1 MDHVPLGHDLDE
13 FLATMGVHIQFPGD
27 ILHLADKFFRGI
39 ESINPRQH
47 WVRRNKF
54 AIRCSLEN
62 SLLDMVENT
71 SVFFLGH
78 FRAEF
83 LNEEFGVFLFQLID
97 LVAVFQMETRLCSQ
111 AFE

>member
-47 WVRRNKF
+47 WVR
-54 AIRCSLEN
+54 
-62 SLLDMVENT
+62 
-71 SVFFLGH
+71 
-78 FRAEF
+78 
-83 LNEEFGVFLFQLID
+83 
-97 LVAVFQMETRLCSQ
+97 
-111 AFE
+111 